1 MPQRLYLI
9 DVSPI
14 ECTGFPGE
22 ILERHVA
29 FVVIRV
35 LWDGGGGGGGV
46 DDVGVGSDL
55 LMLLLVL
62 VVV

>member
-29 FVVIRV
+29 VVLIRV
-35 LWDGGGGGGGV
+35 LWDGGGGV

>member
-35 LWDGGGGGGGV
+35 LWDGGGGV